1 VSSGAV
7 SGGGAGPAPAPAEWN
22 WNRVLTPPVVL
33 RLAVVVGLF
42 LWAYWAYVNPFNGRW
57 PAIWRSNDAWSHGF
71 LIPVMAVLI
80 AHYRLKEHNP
90 QRIEPCLWGLVLILV
105 GGLVRVWSRILMM
118 GFPGEV
124 TFVLVAAG
132 IVLWVLGWQAFKALW
147 IAVAYLVLMIPWDQK
162 YYENL
167 ALPLQRGAA
176 AATEFFLTLIGY
188 YNVPH
193 AELASFAQTNAN
205 GLIAK
210 YWICRDANSM
220 TLASGPINV
229 AEACSGLRLLVAFLA
244 LGVFMAYL
252 YRRPLWERGVII
264 LTSLPIAVF
273 CNFIRVTLMAIASDQ
288 IFFEGQAAAAG
299 HPTWSTWFP
308 RLVDGFG
315 FGYGSQA
322 QLERFRAVVL
332 DPTSTLHQSFGFAML
347 GLAFLLLYLELG
359 LIDRLFIEEE
369 GPAEDKPAA
378 PKAALR
384 RWNA

>member
-7 SGGGAGPAPAPAEWN
+7 SHGGAGSAPVPAEWN
-22 WNRVLTPPVVL
+22 WNRVLTPPVVW
-33 RLAVVVGLF
+33 RLTLVVGLF

-57 PAIWRSNDAWSHGF
+57 PAIWRSNEAWSHGF

-80 AHYRLKEHNP
+80 AHYRLKEYNP
-90 QRIEPCLWGLVLILV
+90 QRFEPCLWGLALILV

-124 TFVLVAAG
+124 TFLLVAAG
-132 IVLWVLGWQAFKALW
+132 VVLWALGWPAFKALW
-147 IAVAYLVLMIPWDQK
+147 IAVAYFIFLIPWDQK

-167 ALPLQRGAA
+167 ALPLQRAA
-176 AATEFFLTLIGY
+176 AVAAEIFL
-188 YNVPH
+188 NVMGKGVLREGNVLKLDGGDM
-193 AELASFAQTNAN
+193 A
-205 GLIAK
+205 
-210 YWICRDANSM
+210 
-220 TLASGPINV
+220 V
-229 AEACSGLRLLVAFLA
+229 AEACSGLRLLVAFMA

-273 CNFIRVTLMAIASDQ
+273 CNFIRVTLMAISSDA
-288 IFFEGQAAAAG
+288 IYHEGGRVAEG
-299 HPTWSTWFP
+299 HATWSTWFP
-308 RLVDGFG
+308 RVVDGFG
-315 FGYGSQA
+315 FGYVSQA

-359 LIDRLFIEEE
+359 LIDRLFIEDEA
-369 GPAEDKPAA
+369 PAADDKPAD
-378 PKAALR
+378 PKAAFR
-384 RWNA
+384 RWDA